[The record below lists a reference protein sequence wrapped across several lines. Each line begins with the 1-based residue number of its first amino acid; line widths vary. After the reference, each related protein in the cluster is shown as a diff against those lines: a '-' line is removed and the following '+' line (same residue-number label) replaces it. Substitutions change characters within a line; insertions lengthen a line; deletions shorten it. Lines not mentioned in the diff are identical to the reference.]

1 MPEIIVARRCDDD
14 RRGRDDYFFAAQG
27 FFPAQGFFAAQG
39 LPAAQGFFFAAVDF
53 AFAAVGFAF
62 AAQGLADFGAQGFC
76 AKAGPAR
83 PSANALTRAICS
95 DLSRIFMMIPPLVMI
110 ERRELVATPRK
121 A

>member
-1 MPEIIVARRCDDD
+1 MSEIIAARTHDDD
-14 RRGRDDYFFAAQG
+14 RRGRDGYFFGAQG

-39 LPAAQGFFFAAVDF
+39 LAAAQGFFFLAAF
-53 AFAAVGFAF
+53 FAAVGFAY

-76 AKAGPAR
+76 ARAGPAR

-95 DLSRIFMMIPPLVMI
+95 DLLRMFMVNPPMVI
-110 ERRELVATPRK
+110 IDRRELVAIPRK